1 MLDLDAWA
9 TAHHGLI
16 SREMSGLST
25 DNWRR
30 AVALGHFEQLHPGV
44 ARLPGTPR
52 NASQR
57 IGAAVL
63 AAGEGALASHR
74 SAAQLWGITM
84 VGDGVDI
91 IVAGR
96 QRHPR
101 LDGVSVHRPTDSRR
115 LTPQRRRGIPCT
127 NILRTLCDLG
137 AVDPGAVERAV
148 GHALSHDLA
157 SLEALER
164 TVVDHA
170 RRGRAGVVALRR
182 AIDAWS
188 IDSNPPTLCWKR
200 R

>member
-1 MLDLDAWA
+1 
-9 TAHHGLI
+9 
-16 SREMSGLST
+16 
-25 DNWRR
+25 
-30 AVALGHFEQLHPGV
+30 
-44 ARLPGTPR
+44 
-52 NASQR
+52 
-57 IGAAVL
+57 
-63 AAGEGALASHR
+63 
-74 SAAQLWGITM
+74 M